1 MSLRTTHLR
10 NESVSA
16 AEGRRAGHSG
26 LTGMRERAARIEGS
40 LSVWQTHPKSC
51 PSIGT
56 SAEEPPPADG
66 THPE

>member
-40 LSVWQTHPKSC
+40 LSVWSEADA
-51 PSIGT
+51 GT
-56 SAEEPPPADG
+56 EIEPAVPGAIAYG
-66 THPE
+66 RRKIRG